1 MNALPDP
8 EDLRSLFARAR
19 RHEER
24 VAPTF
29 DAVLHLRPTP
39 RRRRMLP
46 AMATASVLATGL
58 AAGILV
64 LRPRSDPAELRAGS
78 ATTTTGT
85 VIHGAK
91 VTGTTATGTET
102 TTTAPSQ
109 DQRMKKL
116 KSLGYVGG
124 PRVDE
129 AQRQAAIGA
138 LGAEMLAAAPP
149 VPAELMRAGY
159 GGEKDFKANARN
171 EALVQYAQM
180 AAARQRA
187 LAEEEREAALGLNT
201 ERYQRITEN
210 DFLAATENPLST
222 FSIDVDTA
230 SYSVVRRYLTEG
242 RLPPRDAVRIEE
254 LLNYFPYTYP
264 APTGDAPFSV
274 NVEIASC
281 PWSPTH
287 RLARIGL
294 KGEEVQ
300 RSARGG
306 TNLVFLIDVS
316 GSMESP
322 DKLPLLKSALKLL
335 VDQLGGSDQVAIVV
349 YAGASGLVLPS
360 TPGSQKSA
368 ISPALDALTA
378 GGSTN
383 GGEGLRLAYKIA
395 RENFVRG
402 GVNRVILATDGD
414 FNVGVTD
421 HGELLRLVEEQARAG
436 VALTTL
442 GFGMGNYKDDTL
454 EVLADRGNGNHF
466 YIDDEKEAR
475 KVLVEQVGGTLVTIA
490 KDVKIQVEFNPRVVG
505 AYRLIGYEN
514 RLLKKEDFNDDRKDA
529 GEIGSGHTV
538 TALYELVPPGEALT
552 APPVDP
558 LKYQTAPTRPS
569 AASGEAFTV
578 KLRYKEPDGDT
589 SQLLSVPVTDGGAS
603 IKAAS
608 PDLRFAASVA
618 SFGLVLRDSAHKG
631 TASLD
636 LSAKLAQEG
645 LGADPGGYRQ
655 GFLELVEKARTLTP
669 AIDR

>member
-1 MNALPDP
+1 MKALPDT

-19 RHEER
+19 RHEAR
-24 VAPTF
+24 VAPAFETVLERPKQ
-29 DAVLHLRPTP
+29 AV
-39 RRRRMLP
+39 RRTRWIAGL
-46 AMATASVLATGL
+46 ATASVLATGL
-58 AAGILV
+58 AAAVLL
-64 LRPRSDPAELRAGS
+64 LRPVPAPLDLPPVGTPS
-78 ATTTTGT
+78 THVQDNATST
-85 VIHGAK
+85 
-91 VTGTTATGTET
+91 
-102 TTTAPSQ
+102 PSQ
-109 DQRMKKL
+109 VLPSSSSVAVGEAGKKL
-116 KSLGYVGG
+116 DSL
-124 PRVDE
+124 
-129 AQRQAAIGA
+129 GA
-138 LGAEMLAAAPP
+138 LGGVLGGIEGGEVAGNAPAGVPGLDEPAFQKMAA
-149 VPAELMRAGY
+149 MRMAGVR
-159 GGEKDFKANARN
+159 EKDFKANVSGVSNQDPLTGGFAGLDA
-171 EALVQYAQM
+171 EAP
-180 AAARQRA
+180 
-187 LAEEEREAALGLNT
+187 AELNT
-201 ERYQRITEN
+201 ERYQRIDES
-210 DFLAATENPLST
+210 DFLTATENPLST
-222 FSIDVDTA
+222 FCIDVDTA

-360 TPGSQKSA
+360 TPGSQKSE

-383 GGEGLRLAYKIA
+383 GGEGLSLAYKIA
-395 RENFVRG
+395 RQNFVRG

-421 HGELLRLVEEQARAG
+421 HGALLRLVEEQARAG

-475 KVLVEQVGGTLVTIA
+475 KVLVEQIGGTLVTIA

-538 TALYELVPPGEALT
+538 TALYELVPPGEAV
-552 APPVDP
+552 AVPPVDP
-558 LKYQTAPTRPS
+558 LKYQTTPAPAS
-569 AASGEAFTV
+569 EASGEAFTV

-589 SQLLSVPVTDGGAS
+589 SKLLSVPAADGGAS
-603 IKAAS
+603 IRAAS

-631 TASLD
+631 TATLD

-645 LGADPGGYRQ
+645 LGADPGGYRR